1 MTRTPPAATPPGAAW
16 PTPGPAAQHPLGAA
30 TRSLVV
36 HANPTPCTPRH
47 GAHPARLGL
56 HTPKGARYG
65 LALLLIVLFVIPVL
79 ALMVQS
85 GAPGWRWPDL
95 WPTRFAPHAF
105 AHLHAA
111 WPRMLLHLA
120 SSTGYALLVTLL
132 TFILCVAPARA
143 LAFGHVRG
151 GPVLEGLLLAPALL
165 PAMSFAL
172 GLHETL
178 VRVGLADTL
187 PAVVLVLATV
197 SYPYMLRALM
207 AGWLTVG
214 EDYRACAANLG
225 ADALTILWRVE
236 LPLLMPAAVA
246 GGSIVF
252 LVAFSDYFLVYLVGG
267 GNIPSF
273 TGYLF
278 PVLQSDDRALG
289 ALLTLLFMMVPL
301 ALFAITERLVA
312 RLSLR
317 LQPHH

>member
-1 MTRTPPAATPPGAAW
+1 M
-16 PTPGPAAQHPLGAA
+16 
-30 TRSLVV
+30 
-36 HANPTPCTPRH
+36 
-47 GAHPARLGL
+47 
-56 HTPKGARYG
+56 
-65 LALLLIVLFVIPVL
+65 LFVIPVV

-95 WPTRFAPHAF
+95 WPTQFTPHAF
-105 AHLHAA
+105 THLHAA

-225 ADALTILWRVE
+225 ADSLTILWRIE
-236 LPLLMPAAVA
+236 LPMLMPAAMA

-289 ALLTLLFMMVPL
+289 ALLTLLFMVVPI
-301 ALFAITERLVA
+301 ALFAVTERLVA
-312 RLSLR
+312 RHTLR